1 MILFVEFFVRLQ
13 LFVVGGWFIWTFRAD
28 TLFWVLVLLVC
39 FSFCGRSVDALVSR
53 ADERRGGLRYASGS

>member
-1 MILFVEFFVRLQ
+1 MLAGLFGLVG
-13 LFVVGGWFIWTFRAD
+13 VVGV
-28 TLFWVLVLLVC
+28 LFCC